1 MLDQDALSRGFC
13 LRLHVS
19 RVARARVLSQQFQTK
34 PVSDDRAGV
43 EESDSASR
51 ASGRQRGGGARLPM
65 AQFVFTSEVED
76 SRGSEQGEESAYSCE
91 ASLRRVSAETW
102 ADFRRIRKMRLVRK
116 LKTLVGG
123 GPRFV
128 PYDKPVDWQRPYET
142 LRTKWIEVP
151 ITNWE
156 ILSSAR
162 LLALPDDE
170 LLAKW
175 EKSRKEI

>member
-1 MLDQDALSRGFC
+1 
-13 LRLHVS
+13 
-19 RVARARVLSQQFQTK
+19 
-34 PVSDDRAGV
+34 
-43 EESDSASR
+43 
-51 ASGRQRGGGARLPM
+51 
-65 AQFVFTSEVED
+65 
-76 SRGSEQGEESAYSCE
+76 
-91 ASLRRVSAETW
+91 
-102 ADFRRIRKMRLVRK
+102 MRLVRK

-162 LLALPDDE
+162 LLALPQ
-170 LLAKW
+170 W
-175 EKSRKEI
+175 MQRGRVKSGAPTR